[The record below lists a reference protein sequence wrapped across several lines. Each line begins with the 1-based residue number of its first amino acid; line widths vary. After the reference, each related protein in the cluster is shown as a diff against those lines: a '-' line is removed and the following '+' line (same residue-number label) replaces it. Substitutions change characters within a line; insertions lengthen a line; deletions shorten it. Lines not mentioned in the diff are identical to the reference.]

1 MPDAVSFSSAS
12 RSQAVALRYAGTL
25 VDSRASG
32 GDATRGRAGTAH
44 DESGEDTLE
53 QIRARRAIQAQREAQ
68 RTRYD
73 AQPAAHKAERRQS
86 AAQGDTTAGGASAA
100 GAGPAA
106 PAPAPA
112 TSAAGGDPAPAASG
126 GESAGTGGHTG
137 GPGAAAGG
145 GGAGSGHGGGQG
157 AGGHG
162 GYSIGIGNILRIGLG
177 SSGPSITLR
186 V

>member
-32 GDATRGRAGTAH
+32 GDATRDRAGTAH
-44 DESGEDTLE
+44 DEGGEDTLE

-100 GAGPAA
+100 G
-106 PAPAPA
+106 
-112 TSAAGGDPAPAASG
+112 TGGDPAPAASG
-126 GESAGTGGHTG
+126 GVSAGTGGHTG
-137 GPGAAAGG
+137 GSS
-145 GGAGSGHGGGQG
+145 GAGNGHGGGQG

-177 SSGPSITLR
+177 GSGPSITLR

>member
-12 RSQAVALRYAGTL
+12 RTQAVALRYAGTL

-44 DESGEDTLE
+44 DKSGEDTLE
-53 QIRARRAIQAQREAQ
+53 QIRARRAVQAQREAQ

-86 AAQGDTTAGGASAA
+86 VAQSDTTAGGTSAT

-106 PAPAPA
+106 AAPAM
-112 TSAAGGDPAPAASG
+112 SAAGGDPAPAASG
-126 GESAGTGGHTG
+126 GESTGTGGHTG
-137 GPGAAAGG
+137 GTGTVAGG
-145 GGAGSGHGGGQG
+145 GGAGSGHGGGHG
-157 AGGHG
+157 GGGHG
-162 GYSIGIGNILRIGLG
+162 GYSIGIGNTLRIGLG
-177 SSGPSITLR
+177 GSGPSIMLR